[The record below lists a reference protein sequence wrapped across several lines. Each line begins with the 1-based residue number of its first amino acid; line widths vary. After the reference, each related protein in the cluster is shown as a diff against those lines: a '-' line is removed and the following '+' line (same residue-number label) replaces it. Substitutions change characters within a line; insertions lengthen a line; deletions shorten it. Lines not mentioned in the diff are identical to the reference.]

1 MTGADGSPD
10 GIIQQDHVAVGGE
23 YHQRQMGYVGDHAI
37 HGGVVPVTPKPLTGV
52 RFRHMAH
59 HILVDLFG
67 QHHAV
72 HICPQGGAE
81 PAIVFADVLD
91 VIAAAHT

>member
-1 MTGADGSPD
+1 
-10 GIIQQDHVAVGGE
+10 
-23 YHQRQMGYVGDHAI
+23 
-37 HGGVVPVTPKPLTGV
+37 
-52 RFRHMAH
+52 MAH

-91 VIAAAHT
+91 VIAAAHA